1 VTTQYARAL
10 VRIREMI
17 LRGAL
22 APGQRLSEASLADML
37 GMTRTPVRQA
47 LPALALEGL
56 VSEHDTRGYV
66 VRGFTS
72 TEICDA
78 IDVRGALEG
87 LAARQIAQ
95 RGTPKAL
102 LRDLRHCL
110 EDGDRIF
117 GKKRLV
123 EADSAPYSEM
133 NVRFHALI
141 VEGAASQVISE
152 ALARNNHIPFAGP
165 QALAFAHSDLA
176 VTFEWLYYAH
186 RQHHAIVEALQDGD
200 AARVE
205 ALMREHASAVKIS
218 ANVARQRSPRA
229 ERAESTRKTGVTV

>member
-1 VTTQYARAL
+1 
-10 VRIREMI
+10 
-17 LRGAL
+17 
-22 APGQRLSEASLADML
+22 ML

-56 VSEHDTRGYV
+56 LSEHDTRGFV
-66 VRGFTS
+66 VRGFTAS
-72 TEICDA
+72 EISDA

-87 LAARQIAQ
+87 LAARQLAQ
-95 RGTPKAL
+95 RGIPKAL

-117 GKKRLV
+117 TKKRLV
-123 EADSAPYSEM
+123 ESDGAPYSEM

-141 VEGAASQVISE
+141 VNGAGSKVICR
-152 ALARNNHIPFAGP
+152 ALERNNHIPFAGP

-176 VTFEWLYYAH
+176 VTYQSLYYAH
-186 RQHHAIVEALQDGD
+186 RQHHAIVQALQDGD
-200 AARVE
+200 GARVE

-218 ANVARQRSPRA
+218 ADVARQRSPHTDREEPA
-229 ERAESTRKTGVTV
+229 RRSASSK

>member
-1 VTTQYARAL
+1 MTTQYARAL

-17 LRGAL
+17 LRGDV

-56 VSEHDTRGYV
+56 VSAHDTRGYV

-72 TEICDA
+72 GEICDA

-95 RGTPKAL
+95 RGISKAL
-102 LRDLRHCL
+102 VLALRHCL
-110 EDGDRIF
+110 EDGDRLF
-117 GKKRLV
+117 TKQRLV
-123 EADSAPYSEM
+123 DSDSAPYCEM
-133 NVRFHALI
+133 NVRFHSLI
-141 VEGAASQVISE
+141 VDGAASKVISQ
-152 ALARNNHIPFAGP
+152 ALARNNLIPFAGP
-165 QALAFAHSDLA
+165 QALAFAHSDRA
-176 VTFEWLYYAH
+176 VTFQWLYYAH
-186 RQHHAIVEALQDGD
+186 RQHHAIVDALQDGD

-218 ANVARQRSPRA
+218 ANVARQRSAPA
-229 ERAESTRKTGVTV
+229 ERSAPASKTGVPV